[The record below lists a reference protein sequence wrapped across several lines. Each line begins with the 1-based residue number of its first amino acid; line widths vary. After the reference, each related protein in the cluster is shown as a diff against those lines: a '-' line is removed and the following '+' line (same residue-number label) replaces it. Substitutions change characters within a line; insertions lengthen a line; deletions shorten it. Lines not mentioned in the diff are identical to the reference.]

1 MQIGWILVLD
11 IVDAVSILVR
21 FKGKQ
26 KRLPPGLLL
35 IFDLLAAALVVIAII
50 RMLLSNKY
58 LGFTTYSQ
66 RQRERMPW
74 KFYEIIGFA
83 LIALLA

>member
-1 MQIGWILVLD
+1 MD
-11 IVDAVSILVR
+11 IVDTVSILVR

-50 RMLLSNKY
+50 RMLLSDKH
-58 LGFTTYSQ
+58 LGFITYSQ
-66 RQRERMPW
+66 PQRERMPW
-74 KFYEIIGFA
+74 KFYELLGFA